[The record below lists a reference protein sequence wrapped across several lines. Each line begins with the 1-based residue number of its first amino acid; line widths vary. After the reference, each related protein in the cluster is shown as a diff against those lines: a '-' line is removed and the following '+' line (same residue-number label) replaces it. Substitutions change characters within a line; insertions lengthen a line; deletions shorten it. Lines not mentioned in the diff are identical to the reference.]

1 MSSNPQTVS
10 LQGDLTIHTVAR
22 HQQTLLNAFQ
32 QNPEEIRIAWGSMER
47 ADVAGV
53 QLIHAAYLL
62 ARSKGIDL
70 QLERP
75 LPGALGEAL
84 EEGGFGYL
92 NWVRG

>member
-1 MSSNPQTVS
+1 
-10 LQGDLTIHTVAR
+10 
-22 HQQTLLNAFQ
+22 
-32 QNPEEIRIAWGSMER
+32 MER